1 MVLLTKNCQCFLF
14 FLIRIV
20 HLILADP
27 WGFVEDPL
35 KVKDQ
40 SNVGAAQAW
49 IFSTFRQIFRPF
61 NPLSF
66 LRAAGP
72 FGPSLIHYFRQDLRG
87 FFDQRPIR
95 VEEVRYVFD
104 KFCYLN
110 SCCCLLE

>member
-1 MVLLTKNCQCFLF
+1 MNSIKIMVLLTKNCQCFLF

-95 VEEVRYVFD
+95 VEEI
-104 KFCYLN
+104 LPI
-110 SCCCLLE
+110 